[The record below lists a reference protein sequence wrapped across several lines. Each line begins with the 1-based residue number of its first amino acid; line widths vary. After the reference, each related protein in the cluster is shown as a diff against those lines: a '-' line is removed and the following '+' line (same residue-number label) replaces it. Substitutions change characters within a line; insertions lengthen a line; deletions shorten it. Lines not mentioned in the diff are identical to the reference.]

1 MRSGNPMD
9 GAYFFLLFA
18 PFVLSIWVGV
28 ILRRKIVGHLL
39 LDRFG
44 SQNISTFI
52 GFSSQILIM
61 IIGVLVGYFL
71 TKLI

>member
-1 MRSGNPMD
+1 MD

-18 PFVLSIWVGV
+18 PFVLSIWVGD
-28 ILRRKIVGHLL
+28 ILRRKIAGHLL

-44 SQNISTFI
+44 SQNILAFVGVSV
-52 GFSSQILIM
+52 QILIM